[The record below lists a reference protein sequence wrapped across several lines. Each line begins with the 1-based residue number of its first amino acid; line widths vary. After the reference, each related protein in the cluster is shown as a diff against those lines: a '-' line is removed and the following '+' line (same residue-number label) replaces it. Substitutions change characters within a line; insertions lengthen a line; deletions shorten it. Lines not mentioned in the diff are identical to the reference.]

1 MYAGMQSTAT
11 RLLTEFGQSVN
22 LISVTETGFDPVTGT
37 STTTTTTTAVNT
49 VMVGISKTWTDK
61 FAIEQGDAVALVE
74 SGTEPKQ
81 NDTLDGW
88 TIVAV
93 EPLKP
98 ADTVLMYRCHLRQ

>member
-1 MYAGMQSTAT
+1 MYAGLQSTAT
-11 RLLTEFGQSVN
+11 RLLKKFGKSADLVS
-22 LISVTETGFDPVTGT
+22 ITETGFDPITGQPGT
-37 STTTTTTTAVNT
+37 DTTTTSVSAVF
-49 VMVGISKTWTDK
+49 VGINSKWTDK

-88 TIVAV
+88 TVIAV

>member
-1 MYAGMQSTAT
+1 MYAGLQSTAT
-11 RLLTEFGQSVN
+11 RLLKKFGKSADLVS
-22 LISVTETGFDPVTGT
+22 ITETGFDPVTGQPG
-37 STTTTTTTAVNT
+37 TTTTTTSVSAVF
-49 VMVGISKTWTDK
+49 VGINSKWTDK

-88 TIVAV
+88 TVIAV

>member
-1 MYAGMQSTAT
+1 MYAGLQATAT
-11 RLLTEFGQSVN
+11 RLLAKYGKSVD
-22 LISVTETGFDPVTGT
+22 LVSITETGFDPVTGLPGTDTATT
-37 STTTTTTTAVNT
+37 SVSAVF
-49 VMVGISKTWTDK
+49 VGISSKWADK

-88 TIVAV
+88 TVIAV